1 VRTRIDLARLRT
13 DEAGATAVE
22 FAIVS
27 VAFISFIFGIS
38 FTALMLHTNAT
49 LQWVVET
56 SVRDAALNP
65 NITQGQVRAAVNDLL
80 TAMKMPTANSVEY
93 NVTAD
98 TIPVANLTASFNR
111 TFTIPFVGTFNNT
124 YTATARMSQI
134 PS

>member
-1 VRTRIDLARLRT
+1 
-13 DEAGATAVE
+13 VE

-27 VAFISFIFGIS
+27 VAFITFIFGIS

-98 TIPVANLTASFNR
+98 TIPVANLTASLNR

-124 YTATARMSQI
+124 YTATARMSQ
-134 PS
+134 SGV